1 MMTEILIFVLFQG
14 LAINGFSSSMEEGMI
29 FHSYKKWLQ
38 RQKKWIGK
46 PMGLC
51 IRCMAST
58 GSAVTFWPVTIYLYG
73 WHPIEIFAWVMDA
86 FVLVSVNYWIYKK
99 M

>member
-14 LAINGFSSSMEEGMI
+14 LAINGFQQAMDEGMI
-29 FHSYKKWLQ
+29 LYPYKKWLQ

-51 IRCMAST
+51 IKCSASIGGT
-58 GSAVTFWPVTIYLYG
+58 VTFWPTVLYNYG
-73 WHPIEIFAWVMDA
+73 WHSFEIFSWIFDI
-86 FVLVSVNYWIYKK
+86 FVLVSVNWIIFKK